1 MKYFILDSNS
11 QQQGPFTI
19 YELKDRGINEQ
30 TLVWAEGMENWQPAW
45 QVEEI
50 KRLLF
55 DQPAGTPP
63 PPPHSTDSF
72 SQTPSGQPMSPQ
84 PQQSHRALIA
94 GIIIAVVVLVV
105 LAITNPDRRQHTD
118 AIARAFTEAFDNE
131 MDKSGISDSALG
143 EIGNMI
149 ADRMTASMV
158 DQLLDYHNYI
168 IFSKSTI
175 TIVGKSYTV
184 SWGLLGRVFTVSND
198 RLSQKL
204 EKRLHLP
211 TIDRES
217 TVVKETTAPDGTTS
231 IDSTTVSRKGAE
243 KIVDGVSDIVK
254 DQVEQNTDSST
265 SSTINKLIDDV
276 KSLFN

>member
-131 MDKSGISDSALG
+131 MEKSGISGSALG
-143 EIGNMI
+143 EIGNII

-175 TIVGKSYTV
+175 TIADKSYTV

-276 KSLFN
+276 KSLLN

>member
-72 SQTPSGQPMSPQ
+72 SQTTPRQPMSPQ

-131 MDKSGISDSALG
+131 MEKSGISDSALG

-254 DQVEQNTDSST
+254 DQVEQNTDSAT

>member
-45 QVEEI
+45 EEEEI

-72 SQTPSGQPMSPQ
+72 SQTTPRQPMSPQ

-131 MDKSGISDSALG
+131 MDKSGISDSALD

-254 DQVEQNTDSST
+254 DQVEQSTDSST

-276 KSLFN
+276 KSLLN

>member
-11 QQQGPFTI
+11 QQQGPFNI

-72 SQTPSGQPMSPQ
+72 SQTTPRQPMSPQ

-131 MDKSGISDSALG
+131 IEKSGISDSALD

-276 KSLFN
+276 KSLLN

>member
-72 SQTPSGQPMSPQ
+72 SQTTPRQPMSPQ

-131 MDKSGISDSALG
+131 IEKSGISDSALD

-149 ADRMTASMV
+149 ADRVTASMV

-276 KSLFN
+276 KSLLN

>member
-30 TLVWAEGMENWQPAW
+30 TLVRAEGMENWQPAW

-72 SQTPSGQPMSPQ
+72 SQTTPRQPMSPQ

-131 MDKSGISDSALG
+131 MEKSGISDSALG

-211 TIDRES
+211 TIDRKS

>member
-72 SQTPSGQPMSPQ
+72 SQTTPRQPMSPQ

-175 TIVGKSYTV
+175 TIADKSYTV

-254 DQVEQNTDSST
+254 DQVEQNTDSAT

-276 KSLFN
+276 KSLLN

>member
-72 SQTPSGQPMSPQ
+72 SQTPSGQPISPQ

-131 MDKSGISDSALG
+131 MEKSGISDSALG

-175 TIVGKSYTV
+175 TIVDKSYTV

-254 DQVEQNTDSST
+254 DQVEQNTDSAT

>member
-72 SQTPSGQPMSPQ
+72 SQTTPRQPMSPQ

-131 MDKSGISDSALG
+131 MEKSGISDSALD

-254 DQVEQNTDSST
+254 DQVEQSTDSST

-276 KSLFN
+276 KSLLN

>member
-63 PPPHSTDSF
+63 PPPRSTDSF

-84 PQQSHRALIA
+84 PQQSHRALIV

-131 MDKSGISDSALG
+131 MEKSGISDSALG

-254 DQVEQNTDSST
+254 DQVEQSTDSAT

-276 KSLFN
+276 KSLLN

>member
-1 MKYFILDSNS
+1 MKYFIIDSNS

-30 TLVWAEGMENWQPAW
+30 TLVWAEGMDNWQPAW

-72 SQTPSGQPMSPQ
+72 SQTTPRQPMSPQ

-254 DQVEQNTDSST
+254 DQVEQSTDSAT

-276 KSLFN
+276 KSLLN

>member
-55 DQPAGTPP
+55 DQPTGTPP

-72 SQTPSGQPMSPQ
+72 SQTAPGQPVSPQ
-84 PQQSHRALIA
+84 PQQSHKALIA

-118 AIARAFTEAFDNE
+118 AIARAFTELFDNE
-131 MDKSGISDSALG
+131 VEKSGISGSALG
-143 EIGNMI
+143 EIGNII

-158 DQLLDYHNYI
+158 DQLLDYHNYL

-175 TIVGKSYTV
+175 TIADKSYTM

-211 TIDRES
+211 SIDSES

-231 IDSTTVSRKGAE
+231 IDSTTVSRRGAG

-254 DQVEQNTDSST
+254 DQVEQNTDSAT

-276 KSLFN
+276 KSLLN

>member
-72 SQTPSGQPMSPQ
+72 SQTTPRQPMSPQ
-84 PQQSHRALIA
+84 PQQSHKALIA

-131 MDKSGISDSALG
+131 MEKSGISDSALG

-217 TVVKETTAPDGTTS
+217 TVVKETTAPDGTSS

>member
-72 SQTPSGQPMSPQ
+72 SQTTPRQPMSPQ

-131 MDKSGISDSALG
+131 MEKSGISDSALG

-175 TIVGKSYTV
+175 TIADKSYTV

-217 TVVKETTAPDGTTS
+217 TVVKETTAPDGTTT

-276 KSLFN
+276 KSLLN

>member
-175 TIVGKSYTV
+175 TIAGKSYTV

-276 KSLFN
+276 KSLLN

>member
-72 SQTPSGQPMSPQ
+72 SQTTPRQPMSPQ

-131 MDKSGISDSALG
+131 MEKSGISGSALG

-254 DQVEQNTDSST
+254 DQVEQSTDSST

-276 KSLFN
+276 KSLLN

>member
-72 SQTPSGQPMSPQ
+72 SQTTPRQPMSPQ

-276 KSLFN
+276 KSLLN

>member
-30 TLVWAEGMENWQPAW
+30 TLVWAEGMDNWQPAW

-131 MDKSGISDSALG
+131 MEKSGISGSALG

-175 TIVGKSYTV
+175 TIADKSYTV

-276 KSLFN
+276 KSLLN

>member
-72 SQTPSGQPMSPQ
+72 SQTTPRQPMSPQ

-131 MDKSGISDSALG
+131 MEKSGISDSALG

-175 TIVGKSYTV
+175 TIADKSYTV

>member
-131 MDKSGISDSALG
+131 MEKSGISDSALG

-175 TIVGKSYTV
+175 TIADKSYTV

-254 DQVEQNTDSST
+254 DQVEQNTDSAT

>member
-30 TLVWAEGMENWQPAW
+30 TLVWAEGMDNWQPAW

-72 SQTPSGQPMSPQ
+72 SQTTPRQPMSPQ

-94 GIIIAVVVLVV
+94 GIIIAVIVLVV

-131 MDKSGISDSALG
+131 MEKSGISDSALG

-276 KSLFN
+276 KSLLN

>member
-72 SQTPSGQPMSPQ
+72 SQTTPRQPMSPQ

-131 MDKSGISDSALG
+131 MEKSGISDSALG

-254 DQVEQNTDSST
+254 DQVEQSTDSAT

>member
-72 SQTPSGQPMSPQ
+72 SQTTPRQPMSPQ

-211 TIDRES
+211 TIDRKS

-276 KSLFN
+276 KSLLN

>member
-84 PQQSHRALIA
+84 PQQSHKALIA

-131 MDKSGISDSALG
+131 MEKSGISDSALG

-276 KSLFN
+276 KSLLN

>member
-84 PQQSHRALIA
+84 PQQSHKALIA
-94 GIIIAVVVLVV
+94 GIIIAVIVLVV

-131 MDKSGISDSALG
+131 MEKSGISDSALG

-175 TIVGKSYTV
+175 TIAGKSYTV

-276 KSLFN
+276 KSLLN

>member
-72 SQTPSGQPMSPQ
+72 SQTTPRQPMSHQ

-276 KSLFN
+276 KSLLN

>member
-1 MKYFILDSNS
+1 
-11 QQQGPFTI
+11 
-19 YELKDRGINEQ
+19 
-30 TLVWAEGMENWQPAW
+30 
-45 QVEEI
+45 
-50 KRLLF
+50 
-55 DQPAGTPP
+55 
-63 PPPHSTDSF
+63 
-72 SQTPSGQPMSPQ
+72 
-84 PQQSHRALIA
+84 
-94 GIIIAVVVLVV
+94 
-105 LAITNPDRRQHTD
+105 
-118 AIARAFTEAFDNE
+118 
-131 MDKSGISDSALG
+131 
-143 EIGNMI
+143 MI

-175 TIVGKSYTV
+175 TIADKSYTV

-254 DQVEQNTDSST
+254 DQVEQNTDSAT

-276 KSLFN
+276 KSLLN

>member
-94 GIIIAVVVLVV
+94 GIIIAVIVLVV

-131 MDKSGISDSALG
+131 MDKSGISDSALD
-143 EIGNMI
+143 EIGNII

-276 KSLFN
+276 KSLLN

>member
-72 SQTPSGQPMSPQ
+72 SQTTPRQPMSPQ

-158 DQLLDYHNYI
+158 DQLLDYHNYF

-276 KSLFN
+276 KSLLN

>member
-30 TLVWAEGMENWQPAW
+30 TLVWAEGMDNWQPAW

-276 KSLFN
+276 KSLLN

>member
-84 PQQSHRALIA
+84 PQQSHKALIA
-94 GIIIAVVVLVV
+94 GIIIAVIVLVV

-131 MDKSGISDSALG
+131 MEKSGISDSALD

-276 KSLFN
+276 KSLLN

>member
-72 SQTPSGQPMSPQ
+72 SQTAPGQPVSPQ
-84 PQQSHRALIA
+84 PQQSHKALIA

-118 AIARAFTEAFDNE
+118 AIARAFTELFDNE
-131 MDKSGISDSALG
+131 VEKSGISGSALG
-143 EIGNMI
+143 EIGNII

-158 DQLLDYHNYI
+158 DQLLDYHNYL

-175 TIVGKSYTV
+175 TIADKSYTV

-211 TIDRES
+211 SIDSES

-231 IDSTTVSRKGAE
+231 IDSTTVSRRGAG

-254 DQVEQNTDSST
+254 DQVEQNTDSAT

-276 KSLFN
+276 KSLLN

>member
-72 SQTPSGQPMSPQ
+72 SQTTPRQPMSPQ

-131 MDKSGISDSALG
+131 MEKSGISGSALG

-175 TIVGKSYTV
+175 TIADKSYTV

-276 KSLFN
+276 KSLLN

>member
-84 PQQSHRALIA
+84 PQQSHKALIA
-94 GIIIAVVVLVV
+94 GIIIAVIVLVV

-131 MDKSGISDSALG
+131 MDKSGISDSALD

-254 DQVEQNTDSST
+254 DQVEQSTDSST

-276 KSLFN
+276 KSLLN

>member
-30 TLVWAEGMENWQPAW
+30 TLVWAEGMDNWQPAW

-72 SQTPSGQPMSPQ
+72 SQTTPRQPMSPQ

-254 DQVEQNTDSST
+254 DQVEQSTDSAT

-276 KSLFN
+276 KSLLN

>member
-30 TLVWAEGMENWQPAW
+30 TLVWAEGMDNWQPAW

-72 SQTPSGQPMSPQ
+72 SQTTPRQPMSPQ

-94 GIIIAVVVLVV
+94 GIIITVVVLVV

-175 TIVGKSYTV
+175 TIADKSYTV

-217 TVVKETTAPDGTTS
+217 TVVKETTAPDGTTT

-276 KSLFN
+276 KSLLN

>member
-72 SQTPSGQPMSPQ
+72 SQTTPRQPMSPQ

-94 GIIIAVVVLVV
+94 GIIIAVIVLVV

-175 TIVGKSYTV
+175 TIADKSYTV

-276 KSLFN
+276 KSLLN

>member
-131 MDKSGISDSALG
+131 MEKSGISGSALG
-143 EIGNMI
+143 EIGNII

-276 KSLFN
+276 KSLLN

>member
-30 TLVWAEGMENWQPAW
+30 TLVWAEGMDNWQPAW

-94 GIIIAVVVLVV
+94 GIIIAVIILVV

-175 TIVGKSYTV
+175 TIAGKSYTV

-276 KSLFN
+276 KSLLN

>member
-72 SQTPSGQPMSPQ
+72 SQTTPRQPMSPQ

-131 MDKSGISDSALG
+131 MEKSGISDSALD

-276 KSLFN
+276 KSLLN